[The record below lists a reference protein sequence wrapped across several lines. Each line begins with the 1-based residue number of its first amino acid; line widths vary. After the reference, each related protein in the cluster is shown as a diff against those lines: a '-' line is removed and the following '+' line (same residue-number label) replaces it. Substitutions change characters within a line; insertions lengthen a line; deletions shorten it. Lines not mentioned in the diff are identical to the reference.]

1 MMTASLH
8 LHLYSF
14 AALGNPSLK
23 IKMSGELIALEL
35 LWAFSAC
42 SYIKTGSK
50 REEIWAHICEYRK
63 YAKLIYVRIKSMQS
77 SNMLGDRKYAK
88 PLFDDSASTFMF
100 CCNFWRLLMRNAAQ
114 RVSIFHQISWHYI
127 SEYIWIKLNTKYF
140 NISLDTYLDI
150 IYLNTYE
157 YIWIQSISIFHQI
170 LILTL
175 YIWIHIHYI

>member
-1 MMTASLH
+1 M
-8 LHLYSF
+8 
-14 AALGNPSLK
+14 
-23 IKMSGELIALEL
+23 EL

-50 REEIWAHICEYRK
+50 REKIWAHICEYRK

-114 RVSIFHQISWHYI
+114 RVSIFHQISWHYHQI
-127 SEYIWIKLNTKYF
+127 YILTSYIWVHLIHLNTKYF
-140 NISLDTYLDI
+140 NILSDI
-150 IYLNTYE
+150 LTLYLNTSE
-157 YIWIQSISIFHQI
+157 YNWIQSISIFH
-170 LILTL
+170 
-175 YIWIHIHYI
+175 